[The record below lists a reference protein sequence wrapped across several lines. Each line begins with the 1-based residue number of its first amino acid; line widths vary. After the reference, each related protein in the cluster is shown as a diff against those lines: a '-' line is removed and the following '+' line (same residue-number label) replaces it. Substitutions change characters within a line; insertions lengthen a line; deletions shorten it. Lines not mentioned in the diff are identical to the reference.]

1 MVLRKPTPSGYPQSH
16 QMKISW
22 FVRQKAIKT
31 MRVLSLFFIFITT
44 LHSSE
49 NIFTNSQNKIGQ
61 IGYRLFI
68 RFGAMM
74 LSCVREFRL
83 CSARFVWYLECRK
96 LYGHFCRLHRAGGTE
111 DVGCRPP
118 ILVQNWKPV
127 PSNYIL
133 LLVLSSQIF
142 RPSAVSVTEF
152 SPRFKSIVWYAYM
165 LGLILGI
172 AYSLNSVQYFTS
184 NPSKSRV
191 IISTS
196 VIYICKGH

>member
-1 MVLRKPTPSGYPQSH
+1 MDLRKPTPSGYPQSH

-49 NIFTNSQNKIGQ
+49 NNSTNSQNEIGQ

-74 LSCVREFRL
+74 LSFVRKFRL

-96 LYGHFCRLHRAGGTE
+96 LYGHFCRLHRAGGTQ
-111 DVGCRPP
+111 DVRGVGRES
-118 ILVQNWKPV
+118 ISHIRAELETKSV
-127 PSNYIL
+127 PSNDFL
-133 LLVLSSQIF
+133 LLVFYTFLPDFQTFRCLCYRIF
-142 RPSAVSVTEF
+142 
-152 SPRFKSIVWYAYM
+152 
-165 LGLILGI
+165 
-172 AYSLNSVQYFTS
+172 
-184 NPSKSRV
+184 
-191 IISTS
+191 STF
-196 VIYICKGH
+196 

>member
-1 MVLRKPTPSGYPQSH
+1 MLETIQWSLGNLHQVGTHSH
-16 QMKISW
+16 TKWRSAGL
-22 FVRQKAIKT
+22 FDKRLSKT

-111 DVGCRPP
+111 DVRGGGNRPP
-118 ILVQNWKPV
+118 ILVKNWKQ
-127 PSNYIL
+127 N
-133 LLVLSSQIF
+133 LSHQI
-142 RPSAVSVTEF
+142 
-152 SPRFKSIVWYAYM
+152 
-165 LGLILGI
+165 
-172 AYSLNSVQYFTS
+172 TS
-184 NPSKSRV
+184 F
-191 IISTS
+191 
-196 VIYICKGH
+196 Y

>member
-111 DVGCRPP
+111 DVRGGRESTSH
-118 ILVQNWKPV
+118 ISAELETKPV

-142 RPSAVSVTEF
+142 RPSAVSVQNFLYVLKALVGMHT
-152 SPRFKSIVWYAYM
+152 
-165 LGLILGI
+165 
-172 AYSLNSVQYFTS
+172 
-184 NPSKSRV
+184 
-191 IISTS
+191 
-196 VIYICKGH
+196 C

>member
-1 MVLRKPTPSGYPQSH
+1 MDLRKPTPSGYPQSH

-49 NIFTNSQNKIGQ
+49 NNFTNSQNKISQ

-74 LSCVREFRL
+74 LSFEFRL
-83 CSARFVWYLECRK
+83 CSARFVWYLEYRK

-111 DVGCRPP
+111 DGRESTSH
-118 ILVQNWKPV
+118 IRALEIKPV
-127 PSNYIL
+127 PSNDFL
-133 LLVLSSQIF
+133 LLVQ
-142 RPSAVSVTEF
+142 
-152 SPRFKSIVWYAYM
+152 
-165 LGLILGI
+165 GLP
-172 AYSLNSVQYFTS
+172 A
-184 NPSKSRV
+184 
-191 IISTS
+191 
-196 VIYICKGH
+196 